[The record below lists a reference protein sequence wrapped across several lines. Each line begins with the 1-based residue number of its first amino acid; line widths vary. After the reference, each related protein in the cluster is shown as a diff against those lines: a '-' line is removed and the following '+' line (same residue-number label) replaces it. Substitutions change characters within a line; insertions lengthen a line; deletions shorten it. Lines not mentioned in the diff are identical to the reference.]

1 MVFRLNIFIST
12 SIFIGIVFL
21 FLNCN
26 STNKNIQE
34 PIEESINPI
43 EEVEIFKKIQGSNLE
58 NFKIDSNY
66 VKNGQSF
73 SEISQQKDKL

>member
-21 FLNCN
+21 LLNCN

-43 EEVEIFKKIQGSNLE
+43 EEVEIFKKIQGFNLE